1 MDQVIDAI
9 KPLLED
15 PGVIKIAHNAK
26 YDVQIL
32 AAAGI
37 KMSPVDDTML
47 MSYVLDGG
55 KHSHGLDDLSV
66 EFCAHE
72 MIGYKDIVGSGKS
85 QIGFDE
91 VAPADALDYAAEDA
105 DITRRLHH
113 LFRPRLTSESM
124 ASVYERI
131 ERPLIPIIAGMET
144 RGIKVDRLILKEM
157 SADFD
162 QRLADLERDIHEL
175 AGSEFNVGSPQQLGE
190 VLFDNLG
197 LEGGKKTKTGNWSTA
212 ADILEDQLDQLD
224 VDSDEYRVI
233 NGVLEWRSLSKLKST
248 YTDALQDQINDDTG
262 RVHTSYSMAV
272 TATGRLSSSDPN
284 LQNIPIRTEEGR
296 KIRTAFVPADGHK
309 LVSVDYSQVE
319 LRLIADI
326 ADIPAMKRAFLDGR
340 DIHATTAS
348 EMFDVPLDEMTSDI
362 RRKAKA
368 INYGIIYGISAYGLA
383 RQLNIPRHEASDY
396 IDTYFDRFPE
406 LKTYMERAKEF
417 AREHGY
423 VETEFGRKCYI
434 PQIKARNYARRSY
447 AERQAI
453 NAPIQGTAADIMKRA
468 MIKVD
473 DLITREM
480 EGVKMLL
487 QVHDE
492 LLFEIPEDMVKD
504 VTPKIV
510 EVMEGVYNMSVP
522 LIADHGAGDNWDQ
535 AH

>member
-1 MDQVIDAI
+1 
-9 KPLLED
+9 
-15 PGVIKIAHNAK
+15 
-26 YDVQIL
+26 
-32 AAAGI
+32 
-37 KMSPVDDTML
+37 
-47 MSYVLDGG
+47 
-55 KHSHGLDDLSV
+55 
-66 EFCAHE
+66 
-72 MIGYKDIVGSGKS
+72 
-85 QIGFDE
+85 
-91 VAPADALDYAAEDA
+91 
-105 DITRRLHH
+105 
-113 LFRPRLTSESM
+113 
-124 ASVYERI
+124 
-131 ERPLIPIIAGMET
+131 
-144 RGIKVDRLILKEM
+144 
-157 SADFD
+157 
-162 QRLADLERDIHEL
+162 L

-190 VLFDNLG
+190 VLFDDLG